1 MQINELLRYGLDIIV
16 FVQQMRSPEADA
28 LFRGV
33 TLLGQEEF
41 YLLALPLVLWCG
53 GLRTGVRLSFV
64 VLVSHYVNISLKD
77 MLAQPRPFV
86 FRPEIQLFPAG
97 GYSLPSNHA
106 QTGLVFWL
114 GLAKLTQ
121 KRYLWPI
128 GGGIAIGIGFSRIYL
143 GVHFPT
149 DILAGWLLGL
159 VLLTGCAVAEPMLT
173 RSIIRLKPWQQ
184 GLLAAITPVL
194 LFGLHPGKDS
204 ASVVAAL
211 SGAGIGLIMARYY
224 VTGGGMVPRGEWVK
238 LLGRAIVG
246 LAGLLIIWAGLKAVF
261 PHEKHA
267 YFLLFRYIR
276 YWLAGLWLTLG
287 APWLFDLLGF
297 VPSGTDEKTQKKLLD
312 NTKTMR

>member
-1 MQINELLRYGLDIIV
+1 MLMNELLRYGLDIIV
-16 FVQQMRSPEADA
+16 FVQQMRNPVADA
-28 LFRGV
+28 IFSGV

-114 GLAKLTQ
+114 GLAKLTR
-121 KRYLWPI
+121 KRYLWII
-128 GGGIAIGIGFSRIYL
+128 GGSIAIGIGFSRIYL

-159 VLLTGCAVAEPMLT
+159 VLLTGCAVAEPLLT
-173 RSIIRLKPWQQ
+173 KWVIRLRPWQQ
-184 GLLAAITPVL
+184 GLLAAVGPVL
-194 LFGLHPGKDS
+194 LFGLHPDKDS
-204 ASVVAAL
+204 ASIAAAL
-211 SGAGIGLIMARYY
+211 SGAGIGLIVARRY
-224 VTGGGMVPRGEWVK
+224 VGAGGIVPQGEWAK
-238 LLGRAIVG
+238 LFGRAVVG
-246 LAGLLIIWAGLKAVF
+246 LTGLLIIWAGLKTVF
-261 PHEKHA
+261 PHEKHT

-276 YWLAGLWLTLG
+276 YWLAGLWLTWG
-287 APWLFDLLGF
+287 APWLFNLFGL
-297 VPSGTDEKTQKKLLD
+297 VPSAIDKKNQKKIYL
-312 NTKTMR
+312 TIQK